1 VSNKPSAFA
10 IRLLALPSALYRAHL
25 GRLLGTRFLL
35 LTHRGRKSG
44 RLFQTPLE
52 VVNYDKATREASVIS
67 AWGEATDWY
76 RNLTAGGAVRVA
88 IGGLQY
94 EPAVRF
100 LDQAERE
107 ALLRGFR
114 QRHPLEAR
122 LAPYIL
128 GWKLMG
134 TDSDLAELAAR
145 LRAVV
150 VGPGRQPS

>member
-1 VSNKPSAFA
+1 MGNKPSALA
-10 IRLLALPSALYRAHL
+10 IRLLALPSALYCAHL

-52 VVNYDKATREASVIS
+52 VVNYDKSTREASVIS
-67 AWGEATDWY
+67 AWGESADWY
-76 RNLTAGGAVRVA
+76 RNLDAGGAVRVA
-88 IGGLQY
+88 IGGRQY
-94 EPAVRF
+94 QPTVRF
-100 LDQAERE
+100 LDPKECE

-114 QRHPLEAR
+114 RLHPLEAR

-150 VGPGRQPS
+150 IGPDQPS

>member
-1 VSNKPSAFA
+1 MGNKPSALA

-44 RLFQTPLE
+44 RLFHTPLE
-52 VVNYDKATREASVIS
+52 VVNYDKTTREASVIS
-67 AWGEATDWY
+67 AWGESADWY
-76 RNLTAGGAVRVA
+76 RNLNAGGAVRVA
-88 IGGLQY
+88 IGGRQY
-94 EPAVRF
+94 QPSVRF
-100 LDQAERE
+100 LDQAGRE
-107 ALLRGFR
+107 ALLREFR
-114 QRHPLEAR
+114 RRHPLEAR

-134 TDSDLAELAAR
+134 TGSDLAELAAH

-150 VGPGRQPS
+150 IGPQQA

>member
-1 VSNKPSAFA
+1 MGNKPSALA

-52 VVNYDKATREASVIS
+52 VVNYDKTTREASVIS
-67 AWGEATDWY
+67 AWGESADWY
-76 RNLTAGGAVRVA
+76 RNLNAGGAVRVA
-88 IGGLQY
+88 IGGRQY
-94 EPAVRF
+94 QPSVRF
-100 LDQAERE
+100 LDQTERE
-107 ALLRGFR
+107 ALLREFR
-114 QRHPLEAR
+114 RRHPLEAR
-122 LAPYIL
+122 MAPYIL

-150 VGPGRQPS
+150 IGPDQP